1 MVGTIHYVSA
11 ERPSDGIPRHKN
23 HTEGTDFMTAENTD
37 TPLMADCSSAT
48 CSARPTPKE
57 IAQSAWDNGHV
68 PTFLKALCELLMCAD
83 PWPASPDSEI
93 EVKTKADEMARKL
106 GFSDWVEAYH
116 GL

>member
-1 MVGTIHYVSA
+1 MNPTNNPYA
-11 ERPSDGIPRHKN
+11 PQTQLK
-23 HTEGTDFMTAENTD
+23 
-37 TPLMADCSSAT
+37 ADCPSAP

-57 IAQSAWDNGHV
+57 IAQRAWDNGHV

-93 EVKTKADEMARKL
+93 EVKAKADEMARKL

>member
-1 MVGTIHYVSA
+1 MQ
-11 ERPSDGIPRHKN
+11 
-23 HTEGTDFMTAENTD
+23 TEND
-37 TPLMADCSSAT
+37 TPKPEGSPEQVTGEGCPKAS

-57 IAQSAWDNGHV
+57 IAQRAWDNGHV
-68 PTFLKALCELLMCAD
+68 PTFLKALCELIMCAD
-83 PWPASPDSEI
+83 PWPASADSEI